1 MAYCVMVK
9 GFCRGKKCD
18 FWGRVKIRKSSVEE
32 LAAGIRAVV
41 VKCQEEDSMTLEDAL
56 REYWYT
62 VGVRDMKR
70 LCEEEPDLC
79 AKMKRAEERT
89 RRSLLLATCETQS
102 DV

>member
-32 LAAGIRAVV
+32 LVEGIRETIVR
-41 VKCQEEDSMTLEDAL
+41 CQSDDSMTLENAL
-56 REYWYT
+56 HEYWYT
-62 VGVRDMKR
+62 IGVRDMKR

-79 AKMKRAEERT
+79 AKMTKA
-89 RRSLLLATCETQS
+89 ETQAQI
-102 DV
+102 